1 LSTPPN
7 LCPTCGRTPAAD
19 SPLGICPACFLLGL
33 EDGLE
38 APGDAL
44 TLGTEFGNIDRF
56 LLEKE
61 ISRGGMGQVWRAF
74 DRNLGRWVALK
85 SLHLEEAA
93 QLIHRQRFLQEARI
107 LARLEHPNIPPIQ
120 TVGLTDDGIPF
131 YTMKL
136 VDGMDLQTVLDG
148 LAAGDPSMQA
158 KYPLDVL
165 LGILDKVGQA
175 VGFAHSQGVIH
186 RDLKPRNIMVGAFGE
201 VLLLDWGVAK
211 VLDPTAPQATQ
222 QASANPPGESLT
234 SMDCTSHGSVVGTW
248 GYMAPEQALEVDDEI
263 NPRTD
268 IFALGGILYSLLTLR
283 PPYAPVQTLGGLDL
297 RKRAMASL
305 DLVHLS
311 SEARGHLPRK
321 RIPAALRQI
330 TTKALSIAT
339 EERYASVERFL
350 KDIEA
355 YRGHRPIA
363 AHQKS
368 FGRQLALFIR
378 RHRNAVVL
386 TSLSLLLGLGFG
398 IYRSIPP
405 KPLQLPLTGRVAT
418 SDGKPVAGYPIALEA
433 SRLLFTQEIPADL
446 PPAHVA
452 DVKAL
457 DFPVTSGAIFNTIWP
472 HHPIHQIAA
481 LFTCTVQVEHSG
493 HYFFE
498 LESDD
503 GAQLSIDGNPAVSND
518 GMHGLQSTSSLVFLE
533 GGEHGSKPGRHEFR
547 VAYFQ
552 RIGPTALRLNWSK
565 QAGPGLF
572 PPTPVGGIIDGV
584 AEASRW
590 HARFYIIS
598 NESRTTVTRE
608 DGSFALNPVS
618 RLQQFTLTA
627 GLPGDLVSPKRHTND
642 GTAQRDFILQSSPP
656 RLQVQGNVQMA
667 ADTTV
672 TLALAVSDYQS
683 ASWALRLSIRSSNPS
698 LLPLDESHIGGVGGN
713 RTVRLQPASGQTG
726 SSTVT
731 LILEDQEGLS
741 ASTSF
746 VVTVNPR
753 SDP

>member
-1 LSTPPN
+1 MPCPN
-7 LCPTCGRTPAAD
+7 CGKIPASDA
-19 SPLGICPACFLLGL
+19 PLGICPACFLLGL
-33 EDGLE
+33 EDGLQACDE
-38 APGDAL
+38 AQM
-44 TLGTEFGNIDRF
+44 LGTEFGRIDRF
-56 LLEKE
+56 LLDQE

-85 SLHLEEAA
+85 TLLHEEATH
-93 QLIHRQRFLQEARI
+93 LINRQRFLQEARI

-120 TVGLTDDGIPF
+120 AVGLTEDGTPF

-136 VDGMDLQTVLDG
+136 VDGVDLQTVLDG
-148 LAAGDPSMQA
+148 LTAGDPSMQA

-186 RDLKPRNIMVGAFGE
+186 RDLKPRNIMVGQFGE

-211 VLDPTAPQATQ
+211 ILAPPTPETSQPAF
-222 QASANPPGESLT
+222 ASQPAESLT
-234 SMDCTSHGSVVGTW
+234 WMNCTSHGSVVGTW
-248 GYMAPEQALEVDDEI
+248 GYMAPEQALEADDEI
-263 NPRTD
+263 NTRTD

-283 PPYAPVQTLGGLDL
+283 PPYAPVHTPGGVDL
-297 RKRAMASL
+297 RKRAMTSL

-311 SEARGHLPRK
+311 SEARGHLPRR
-321 RIPAALRQI
+321 RIPAALRLI

-339 EERYASVERFL
+339 EDRYPSVEEFL
-350 KDIEA
+350 RDIEA

-368 FGRQLALFIR
+368 FGRQLTLFIR
-378 RHRNAVVL
+378 RHQNAVVL
-386 TSLSLLLGLGFG
+386 TSLSLILGIGFG
-398 IYRSIPP
+398 VYRSIPP
-405 KPLQLPLTGRVAT
+405 KPLQLPLTGRVVT
-418 SDGKPVAGYPIALEA
+418 PTGKPVAGFPISLEGN
-433 SRLLFTQEIPADL
+433 RLLLTREIPADL

-452 DVKAL
+452 HVKAL
-457 DFPVTSGAIFNTIWP
+457 DFPATNGAIFDTLWP
-472 HHPIHQIAA
+472 QHPINQIAA
-481 LFTCTVQVEHSG
+481 IFTCLVEVEHSG
-493 HYFFE
+493 DYIFE

-503 GAQLSIDGNPAVSND
+503 GAQLFIDGQPAVSND
-518 GMHGLQSTSSLVFLE
+518 GMHGLQSTRSSVFLQ
-533 GGEHGSKPGRHEFR
+533 GPDQGSRTGKHEFR

-552 RIGPTALRLNWSK
+552 RIGPTALRLTWSK

-572 PPTPVGGIIDGV
+572 PFTPVGGIVDGV
-584 AEASRW
+584 AKASRW
-590 HARFYIIS
+590 SAQFYVIS

-642 GTAQRDFILQSSPP
+642 GTARCDFTLLSSPP
-656 RLQVQGNVQMA
+656 RIQVQGNVQMT

-672 TLALAVSDYQS
+672 LLRLAVSDHQS
-683 ASWALRLSIRSSNPS
+683 SSWSLRVSIGSSAPS
-698 LLPLDESHIGGVGGN
+698 LLPLNDSNIEGVGGT
-713 RTVRLQPASGQTG
+713 RTIRLQPASGQTG
-726 SSTVT
+726 SATVT
-731 LILEDQEGLS
+731 LTVVDEEGLN
-741 ASTSF
+741 ASTTF

-753 SDP
+753 TGS